1 MAHRDGQ
8 AQLQGTLNL
17 PLFACS
23 DIGSDGFRGTFH
35 RFGRHI
41 QASQQFDLPP
51 SMVEWRFRANQRQ
64 HASDTGRQ
72 IRFLYVQ
79 SCIGRTLPVMAVRT
93 QIPGAQQLHLSQCG
107 LHAPRTHLPVPGL
120 VTAGTRHLALIR
132 AGRIALQQLAQRE
145 CSRPVHGSPRCHLN
159 GLQIES
165 ARLALLLNHKPEQ
178 GVHFSFEF
186 LPDRLGRFFSCG
198 VSVSST
204 GLARQIFSLVSIK
217 VRFSSWYVRNPAI
230 SRSALRCAAGMGKLS
245 VNVLPSIL

>member
-132 AGRIALQQLAQRE
+132 AG
-145 CSRPVHGSPRCHLN
+145 GSPCSNWLNANAPARCMA
-159 GLQIES
+159 
-165 ARLALLLNHKPEQ
+165 ARVAI
-178 GVHFSFEF
+178 STASRSS
-186 LPDRLGRFFSCG
+186 LPVLRC
-198 VSVSST
+198 SS
-204 GLARQIFSLVSIK
+204 I
-217 VRFSSWYVRNPAI
+217 I
-230 SRSALRCAAGMGKLS
+230 SRSRAFISRSNSCRIVSAVFFPVASACLRQALRGRSSHWCRSKSGSVPDTSGNRRPRVRLCAAPQDWES
-245 VNVLPSIL
+245 SR